1 MFLPPR
7 MGASRP
13 RRVRCGPMIGIE
25 QYTRRLL
32 RDYHPIIAA
41 NRAPVDLSSNEGE
54 PARFV
59 RGGGGLVTGLA
70 AFAQATGAVWVAS
83 VRDGFDAEFDLGA
96 EGEPMQID
104 TADGSRFQISWVSP
118 PRLAHDMHYNTIA
131 NPLLWFVQHYLW
143 NLAQAPVLDASTRR
157 AWDDGYRRVNQM
169 FAAQVVR
176 EARRGRKR
184 PLVLS
189 HDYQLYVLPRLVRRE
204 LTDAVIH
211 HFVHIPWPTPQY
223 WKVLPQYM
231 RDDIMDGLLAA
242 DIVGLQTSSD
252 VRNFLL
258 TCEENMGLPVD
269 FRQQTAFYR
278 GRTVWVRNYPISIDV
293 RGFERSAASPA
304 VERAEREILRW
315 RPEHLIYRVD
325 RMDLS
330 KNIIRGFYAFERLL
344 EAHSEW
350 RTRVTFWAMLQKTRQ
365 NVPEYRDYARQVQ
378 QVVRLINQRYATA
391 EWQPIRLELRD
402 DMERAIAGYKQF
414 DVLLVNP
421 IYDGMNLV
429 AKEGMTVNRRGGM
442 LVLSENAG
450 THEELGEWA
459 ITINPFEVDATAE
472 ALHKALVMDPIERHT
487 RAEKMRAV
495 VQQNDIARWISAQL
509 QDIRDLL
516 EPTAA
521 RRPDLLQE
529 TI

>member
-1 MFLPPR
+1 ML
-7 MGASRP
+7 A
-13 RRVRCGPMIGIE
+13 IE

-32 RDYHPIIAA
+32 RDFYPIVAA
-41 NRAPVDLSSNEGE
+41 NRPPVDLAPE
-54 PARFV
+54 PADRERFV
-59 RGGGGLVTGLA
+59 RGAGGLVTGLSGL
-70 AFAQATGAVWVAS
+70 AQATGAVWVAS
-83 VRDGFDAEFDLGA
+83 MRDGFEGELELGSG
-96 EGEPMQID
+96 GEPMMVA
-104 TADGSRFQISWVSP
+104 TTDGSRFQVSWVNP
-118 PRLAHDMHYNTIA
+118 PRLAYDLYYNTIA

-143 NLAQAPVLDASTRR
+143 NLAEAPVLDDSTHR
-157 AWDDGYRRVNQM
+157 AWTEGYRLVNQL
-169 FAAQVVR
+169 FAQQIVR

-189 HDYQLYVLPRLVRRE
+189 HDSRLCLVPRPVRRE
-204 LTDAVIH
+204 LPDAVIQ

-223 WKVLPQYM
+223 WKVLPHYM

-325 RMDLS
+325 RMDLP

-378 QVVRLINQRYATA
+378 QVGRLINQRYATA

>member
-1 MFLPPR
+1 M
-7 MGASRP
+7 
-13 RRVRCGPMIGIE
+13 
-25 QYTRRLL
+25 
-32 RDYHPIIAA
+32 
-41 NRAPVDLSSNEGE
+41 
-54 PARFV
+54 
-59 RGGGGLVTGLA
+59 TGWTCPKTS
-70 AFAQATGAVWVAS
+70 FA
-83 VRDGFDAEFDLGA
+83 
-96 EGEPMQID
+96 
-104 TADGSRFQISWVSP
+104 
-118 PRLAHDMHYNTIA
+118 
-131 NPLLWFVQHYLW
+131 
-143 NLAQAPVLDASTRR
+143 ASTPSS
-157 AWDDGYRRVNQM
+157 GCS
-169 FAAQVVR
+169 
-176 EARRGRKR
+176 K
-184 PLVLS
+184 PILS
-189 HDYQLYVLPRLVRRE
+189 G
-204 LTDAVIH
+204 A
-211 HFVHIPWPTPQY
+211 
-223 WKVLPQYM
+223 
-231 RDDIMDGLLAA
+231 
-242 DIVGLQTSSD
+242 
-252 VRNFLL
+252 
-258 TCEENMGLPVD
+258 
-269 FRQQTAFYR
+269 
-278 GRTVWVRNYPISIDV
+278 
-293 RGFERSAASPA
+293 
-304 VERAEREILRW
+304 
-315 RPEHLIYRVD
+315 
-325 RMDLS
+325 
-330 KNIIRGFYAFERLL
+330 
-344 EAHSEW
+344 
-350 RTRVTFWAMLQKTRQ
+350 KTRQ